1 MLKFLAKLFIKTP
14 REYDDPATRRAYG
27 VLCGAVGILLN
38 TLLFAGK
45 FIAGSLA
52 KSVAVTADAFNN
64 LADAGS
70 SVITMIGFKL
80 AGQKPDKEHPFGHG
94 RFEYIAGLLV
104 SAAIILMGV
113 ELLKT
118 SIEKI
123 IAPQAVEFSVLTAV
137 ILVFSVAVKIYM
149 AVYNGSLGKKL
160 ASPALAAAAKD
171 SLSDSIATAVVLVSS
186 AVGHFLRINI
196 DGWCGAAVA
205 VFVLRAGIMSV
216 RDTLAP
222 LLGTEPDPEFVKRIN
237 DIVLSY
243 PEISA
248 IHDLIIHDYGPGRQI
263 ISLHAEMPTESG
275 SDIFK
280 LHDIVDNAERRLRQE
295 LGCDATIHL
304 DPVAA
309 EDEQT
314 QMLHERMEAAL
325 FEINSGLTMH
335 DFRIVPGPTH
345 TNLIFDVVVP
355 YDNKMPQAEI
365 LEKIEYAAA
374 ELPSGKNGGKYYAV
388 VRFDRPFT

>member
-27 VLCGAVGILLN
+27 VLCGAIGILLN
-38 TLLFAGK
+38 ILLFAGK

-70 SVITMIGFKL
+70 SVITMIGFRL

-118 SIEKI
+118 SVEKI
-123 IAPQAVEFSVLTAV
+123 IAPQAVEFSGLTAV

-186 AVGHFLRINI
+186 AVGHFLGINI

-280 LHDIVDNAERRLRQE
+280 LHDIVDNAERRLRKE